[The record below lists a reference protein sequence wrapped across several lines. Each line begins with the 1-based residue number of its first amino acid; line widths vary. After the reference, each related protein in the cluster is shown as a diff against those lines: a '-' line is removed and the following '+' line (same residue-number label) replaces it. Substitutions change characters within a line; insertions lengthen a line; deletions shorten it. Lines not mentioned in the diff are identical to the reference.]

1 MNPQYDIPLFKLV
14 YNDSVII
21 STHWNWS
28 TFKIHEKTQDRMI
41 LEVLYNVSPPYH
53 LDDEQW
59 NEYKEDITA
68 HNKIWST
75 FSKQFSIK

>member
-14 YNDSVII
+14 YNDSVIT

-28 TFKIHEKTQDRMI
+28 TFKIHGKTQDRMI
-41 LEVLYNVSPPYH
+41 LEVLYNVSPLYH

-59 NEYKEDITA
+59 NEYKEDIMA

-75 FSKQFSIK
+75 FSKQFSMK